1 MHVWLRLLRIYCV
14 NQLVI
19 TNFKLN
25 RENLQLLYHHNI
37 IHDDCIVILK
47 KRLSFEL
54 NKKHE
59 SHIHLSIEQLKPKV
73 KIIRGFPE

>member
-1 MHVWLRLLRIYCV
+1 MLVGLRVPHIDCV
-14 NQLVI
+14 NQLVK

-25 RENLQLLYHHNI
+25 KENLQLLYHHM
-37 IHDDCIVILK
+37 IHDDCIIILI

-59 SHIHLSIEQLKPKV
+59 SHIHLSIEQLKPKLS
-73 KIIRGFPE
+73 IIRGFQE